1 MTPTPAAPAAPAGRT
16 LRALAVLLF
25 LGVPLAL
32 LAAAAVL
39 VMQAEATGALA
50 ARQAATVAQLQRRLA
65 DALSGEGRQIDTAA
79 IYLAAPTP
87 ELAAATLQQLVIRLT
102 DAAGVRLIETQPL
115 DRFVDL
121 SRAAPAG
128 AGTAAPVEE
137 TVQLRVSLDAANADL
152 LALLTAIEGGLP
164 LLAVEQLQIRRL
176 STIGAD
182 DDADPLLRVD
192 LVIGAHWK
200 AAAP

>member
-1 MTPTPAAPAAPAGRT
+1 MTPAPAAPAGRT
-16 LRALAVLLF
+16 LRALAVLVF
-25 LGVPLAL
+25 IGVPLAL
-32 LAAAAVL
+32 FAAAGGL
-39 VMQAEATGALA
+39 LLQAEATGVLA

-65 DALSGEGRQIDTAA
+65 AAISGEGRQIDTGA

-128 AGTAAPVEE
+128 AAAPTDE

-164 LLAVEQLQIRRL
+164 LLTVEQLQIRRL
-176 STIGAD
+176 SRTGAD